1 MPAPVCSDVFPGLER
16 KSYQKNVQPFFYKKA
31 ESLLSLMFT
40 LLCLFQGKK
49 LAPEAR
55 NSICTYFGEARRML
69 TFAPKGNAI
78 GTLITYHYSAIT

>member
-40 LLCLFQGKK
+40 LLCLFQEKNWRPK
-49 LAPEAR
+49 RATVYVL
-55 NSICTYFGEARRML
+55 TLVRRGVCSHLHPRVMQL
-69 TFAPKGNAI
+69 E
-78 GTLITYHYSAIT
+78 H